1 MAKKNKGRND
11 KKLREA
17 RERWDRYFGAGELVD
32 FQRLC
37 ADLKIEGD
45 LSSKNKCRK
54 ARPLRYL
61 RCITLF

>member
-1 MAKKNKGRND
+1 MAKKSKSKNV
-11 KKLREA
+11 KKLQGA

-54 ARPLRYL
+54 AGTPRHLRS
-61 RCITLF
+61 IA